1 MVKSATGV
9 MRKSAVNS
17 KNCSTTQAEG
27 RPNKCGQGTLLKSR
41 PCRLRYTK
49 ILYRFTCEGL
59 SHMKKDAPKEFLD
72 EYEARHDELQNTLEQ
87 ITSLLKLRFGQ
98 LAART
103 GVRGRITES

>member
-1 MVKSATGV
+1 
-9 MRKSAVNS
+9 
-17 KNCSTTQAEG
+17 
-27 RPNKCGQGTLLKSR
+27 
-41 PCRLRYTK
+41 
-49 ILYRFTCEGL
+49 
-59 SHMKKDAPKEFLD
+59 MKKDAPKEFLD